1 MKQKLLFLLIALLPS
16 AMAWAAY
23 GDEFTADGLI
33 YVDTGT
39 GTVGVK
45 GYSTAPTGAL
55 VIPMLV
61 TNPET
66 KTTYSV
72 MQIGPNAFKG
82 CTGLTS
88 VTLPKSIYSIGEDAF
103 NGCTNVTDVYL
114 STNDQIW
121 RYFTEWVDEG
131 QDDFKPGR
139 ATKCHVRAD
148 LFDLF
153 TQRQNNANTF
163 YPNVTFEALANEE
176 FTVGNLTYRVTD
188 DAMVEVTNYVSE
200 PTGALVIPETVTHG
214 GKKYS
219 VTGIR
224 GMAFYGCSGI
234 TSVVIPSRVA
244 YIEAD
249 AFYGCTGV
257 TDVYCYANPLIL
269 KSWVDDGCDDFKDDG
284 STKCHVRDV
293 ENYTNVY
300 NNDFYPKEKVN
311 VTFVALEE
319 NTFTADGLIY
329 NITSESPK
337 TVELIGYE
345 GNEPTGA
352 LVIPATVDGY
362 AVTSIGDAAFFNC
375 DNLTSLTIPDGVTT
389 IGYRAFSGCSGL
401 TVTTIPASVT
411 TIEADAFLGCSDGLT
426 VTDVYCSILDPSLL
440 DWEEGLGGDFAVTL
454 HVMTKFHVLSD
465 ETEWLDRFGS
475 YIPVNFVADHVTLT
489 DAGSYTNWDGD
500 IPVASA
506 TYQKTIEESRVG
518 KYQAWLLPFDHTIS
532 AVDASKFQFY
542 KINMIANAPAPGE
555 SSASG
560 DMWVFLTRLS
570 AGDVLHANRP
580 YVYKPKQAVPDGYAF
595 TTAPAVLKPRVPL
608 ADYILKTETAE
619 DIYSF
624 YGVYDGL
631 NATASNPFYYVNI
644 NGGISFGNS
653 TSVHVGAFRWII
665 RKTSKFGGES
675 SYVREMHFVDGEEDD
690 ETGISLT
697 PDPSPG
703 RGEIYNLAGQ
713 MVNGKWVNGKWQDG
727 KWQDGKLPKGIYIV
741 SGKKILVK

>member
-1 MKQKLLFLLIALLPS
+1 MKQKLLFLLMALLPMMS
-16 AMAWAAY
+16 AWADE
-23 GDEFTADGLI
+23 GDKFTVDGLV
-33 YVDTGT
+33 YADTGT
-39 GTVGVK
+39 GTAAVM
-45 GYSTAPTGAL
+45 GYATAPTGAL

-88 VTLPKSIYSIGEDAF
+88 VTLPKSIYGIGEDAF

-114 STNDQIW
+114 NVNDQIW
-121 RYFTEWVDEG
+121 GYFTEWVDEG

-148 LFDLF
+148 LVDLC

-163 YPNVTFEALANEE
+163 NPNLTFVALADED

-188 DAMVEVTNYVSE
+188 DAMVEVANYVSE

-224 GMAFYGCSGI
+224 GMAFYGCSDM

-249 AFYGCTGV
+249 AFYGCTDV
-257 TDVYCYANPLIL
+257 TDVYCYANPFML
-269 KSWVDDGCDDFKDDG
+269 KSTTWVDDGCDDFKAG
-284 STKCHVRDV
+284 KATKCHVREPLSWGGYAD
-293 ENYTNVY
+293 
-300 NNDFYPKEKVN
+300 VN

-319 NTFTADGLIY
+319 NTFTADGLTY

-345 GNEPTGA
+345 GDEPTGA

-362 AVTSIGDAAFFNC
+362 AVTSIGDAAFYNC
-375 DNLTSLTIPDGVTT
+375 YNLTSLTIPDGVTT
-389 IGYRAFSGCSGL
+389 IGYMAFSGCSGL

-440 DWEEGLGGDFAVTL
+440 DWEEGSGDDFAAIF

-475 YIPVNFVADHVTLT
+475 YVPVNFVADHVTLT

-518 KYQAWLLPFDHTIS
+518 KHQAWMLPFDYTITET
-532 AVDASKFQFY
+532 DLTKFDFY
-542 KINMIANAPAPGE
+542 KINMIANSPDPSQAATN
-555 SSASG
+555 
-560 DMWVFLTRLS
+560 DMWVFLTKLN
-570 AGDVLHANRP
+570 ADDVLHANRP
-580 YVYKPKQAVPDGYAF
+580 YVYKPKVAVTDGYAF
-595 TTAPAVLKPRVPL
+595 TAAPAVLKPRV
-608 ADYILKTETAE
+608 AAVDYILKTETAE

-624 YGVYDGL
+624 YAVYDGL
-631 NATASNPFYYVNI
+631 NATASNPYYYVNI
-644 NGGISFGNS
+644 NGGLSYGNS

-665 RKTSKFGGES
+665 RKTSKFDGDDTVA
-675 SYVREMHFVDGEEDD
+675 YAPMMYFVDGEEDIATEID
-690 ETGISLT
+690 SMEDGGI
-697 PDPSPG
+697 
-703 RGEIYNLAGQ
+703 Q
-713 MVNGKWVNGKWQDG
+713 MEEDVWCTLSGVKLDGVPTEKGVYIVNGKKVVIQ
-727 KWQDGKLPKGIYIV
+727 
-741 SGKKILVK
+741 

>member
-1 MKQKLLFLLIALLPS
+1 MKQKLLFLLIALLPMMS
-16 AMAWAAY
+16 AWADE

-33 YVDTGT
+33 YRDQGSGT
-39 GTVGVK
+39 AIVM
-45 GYSTAPTGAL
+45 GYATAPTGAL
-55 VIPMLV
+55 VIPLFV
-61 TNPET
+61 TNPDT

-72 MQIGPNAFKG
+72 MAIAANAFKG

-88 VTLPKSIYSIGEDAF
+88 VTLPKTMSGIGEDAF

-114 STNDQIW
+114 YTTYLFGKS
-121 RYFTEWVDEG
+121 YFVNWLDDG

-139 ATKCHVRAD
+139 ATKCHVIPD
-148 LFDLF
+148 LVDFF
-153 TQRQNNANTF
+153 TQLQNHATTF
-163 YPNVTFEALANEE
+163 YPNVTFEAFADEE

-188 DAMVEVTNYVSE
+188 DAMVEVANYVSE

-249 AFYGCTGV
+249 AFWGCTGV
-257 TDVYCYANPLIL
+257 TDVYCYANPLML
-269 KSWVDDGCDDFKDDG
+269 KSTTWVDGGCDDFKAG
-284 STKCHVRDV
+284 KATKCHVREPLSWGGYAD
-293 ENYTNVY
+293 
-300 NNDFYPKEKVN
+300 VN

-319 NTFTADGLIY
+319 NTFTADGLTY

-337 TVELIGYE
+337 MVELIGYE
-345 GNEPTGA
+345 GDEPTGS

-362 AVTSIGDAAFFNC
+362 AVTSIGDAAFFWC
-375 DNLTSLTIPDGVTT
+375 SGLTSLTIPDGVTT
-389 IGYRAFSGCSGL
+389 IGYMAFSSCSGL

-411 TIEADAFLGCSDGLT
+411 SIEADAFSTCNDGHT

-440 DWEEGLGGDFAVTL
+440 DWERGSDIDFAVIY

-465 ETEWLDRFGS
+465 ETDWLDRFGS

-518 KYQAWLLPFDHTIS
+518 KYQAWMLPFDHTIS

-580 YVYKPKQAVPDGYAF
+580 YVYKPKVAVTDGYAF
-595 TTAPAVLKPRVPL
+595 TSAPAVLKPRVPL

-653 TSVHVGAFRWII
+653 TSVHVGALRWIMY
-665 RKTSKFGGES
+665 F
-675 SYVREMHFVDGEEDD
+675 
-690 ETGISLT
+690 
-697 PDPSPG
+697 
-703 RGEIYNLAGQ
+703 
-713 MVNGKWVNGKWQDG
+713 
-727 KWQDGKLPKGIYIV
+727 PKK
-741 SGKKILVK
+741 S

>member
-1 MKQKLLFLLIALLPS
+1 MKEKLLFLLMALLPMMS
-16 AMAWAAY
+16 AWAAY

-72 MQIGPNAFKG
+72 IQIGPNAFKG

-88 VTLPKSIYSIGEDAF
+88 VTLPKTMCNIGEDAF

-114 STNDQIW
+114 HST
-121 RYFTEWVDEG
+121 YFIGSAWFTVWLDEG

-139 ATKCHVRAD
+139 ATKCHVIPD
-148 LFDLF
+148 LVDLF
-153 TQRQNNANTF
+153 TQRQSYAASF

-188 DAMVEVTNYVSE
+188 DAMVEVANYVSE

-234 TSVVIPSRVA
+234 TSVVIPSRVEK
-244 YIEAD
+244 IGAD

-284 STKCHVRDV
+284 STTCHVRAV

-300 NNDFYPKEKVN
+300 NNDFYPEKKVN

-345 GNEPTGA
+345 GDEPTGA
-352 LVIPATVDGY
+352 LVIPATVNGY
-362 AVTSIGDAAFFNC
+362 AVTSIGDVAFYQC
-375 DNLTSLTIPDGVTT
+375 SELTSLTIPDGVTT
-389 IGYRAFSGCSGL
+389 IGYRAFSGCDGL
-401 TVTTIPASVT
+401 TVTTIPASVA
-411 TIEADAFLGCSDGLT
+411 TIEADAFMNCGDGLT

-440 DWEEGLGGDFAVTL
+440 DWEEGSGSDFAETL
-454 HVMTKFHVLSD
+454 QVMTKFHVLSD

-475 YIPVNFVADHVTLT
+475 YIPVNFVAEHVTLT
-489 DAGSYTNWDGD
+489 DAGSYTNWDAD

-518 KYQAWLLPFDHTIS
+518 KHQAWMLPFDYTITET
-532 AVDASKFQFY
+532 DLTKFDFY
-542 KINMIANAPAPGE
+542 KINMIANSPDPSQAATN
-555 SSASG
+555 
-560 DMWVFLTRLS
+560 DMWVFLTKLN
-570 AGDVLHANRP
+570 ADDVLHANRP
-580 YVYKPKQAVPDGYAF
+580 YVYKPKVAVTDGYAF
-595 TTAPAVLKPRVPL
+595 TAAPAVLKPRV
-608 ADYILKTETAE
+608 AAVDYILKTETAE

-624 YGVYDGL
+624 YAVYDGL
-631 NATASNPFYYVNI
+631 NATASNPYYYVNI
-644 NGGISFGNS
+644 NGGLSYGNS
-653 TSVHVGAFRWII
+653 TSVRVGAFRWII
-665 RKTSKFGGES
+665 RKTSKFDGDDTVA
-675 SYVREMHFVDGEEDD
+675 YAPMMYFVDGEEDIATEID
-690 ETGISLT
+690 SMEDGGI
-697 PDPSPG
+697 
-703 RGEIYNLAGQ
+703 Q
-713 MVNGKWVNGKWQDG
+713 MEEDVWCTLSGVKLDGVPTEKGVYIVNGKKVVIQ
-727 KWQDGKLPKGIYIV
+727 
-741 SGKKILVK
+741 

>member
-1 MKQKLLFLLIALLPS
+1 MKEKLLFLLMALLPMMS
-16 AMAWAAY
+16 AWAAY

-55 VIPMLV
+55 VIPLFV
-61 TNPET
+61 TNPDT
-66 KTTYSV
+66 KTTYCV

-114 STNDQIW
+114 NTNDPASH
-121 RYFTEWVDEG
+121 YFTEWVDDG

-139 ATKCHVRAD
+139 ATKCHVTPD
-148 LFDLF
+148 LVDLL
-153 TQRQNNANTF
+153 TQRQNNANSF
-163 YPNVTFEALANEE
+163 YPNVTFEALADED
-176 FTVGNLTYRVTD
+176 FPVGNLTYRVTD
-188 DAMVEVTNYVSE
+188 DAMVEVANYVSE

-257 TDVYCYANPLIL
+257 TDVYCYANHLFF
-269 KSWVDDGCDDFKDDG
+269 SWDDGGCDDFKDDG
-284 STKCHVRDV
+284 STKCHVRAV

-300 NNDFYPKEKVN
+300 NNDFYPEEKVN

-319 NTFTADGLIY
+319 NTFTADGLTY

-362 AVTSIGDAAFFNC
+362 GVTSIGDAAFYNC
-375 DNLTSLTIPDGVTT
+375 YNLTSLTIPDGVTT
-389 IGYRAFSGCSGL
+389 IGYMAFSGCSGL

-411 TIEADAFLGCSDGLT
+411 TIEADAFLGCSDELT
-426 VTDVYCSILDPSLL
+426 VRDVYCSILDPSLL
-440 DWEEGLGGDFAVTL
+440 DWERGSDSDFAVTM

-475 YIPVNFVADHVTLT
+475 YVPVNFVAEHVTLT
-489 DAGSYTNWDGD
+489 DAGSYTNWDAD

-518 KYQAWLLPFDHTIS
+518 KHQAWMLPFDYTITET
-532 AVDASKFQFY
+532 DLTKFDFY
-542 KINMIANAPAPGE
+542 KINMIANSPDPSQAATN
-555 SSASG
+555 
-560 DMWVFLTRLS
+560 DMWVFLTKLN
-570 AGDVLHANRP
+570 ADDVLHANRP
-580 YVYKPKQAVPDGYAF
+580 YVYKPKVAVTDGYAF
-595 TTAPAVLKPRVPL
+595 TAAPAVLKPRV
-608 ADYILKTETAE
+608 AAVDYILKTETAE

-624 YGVYDGL
+624 YAVYDGL
-631 NATASNPFYYVNI
+631 NATASNPYYYVNI
-644 NGGISFGNS
+644 NGGLSYGNS
-653 TSVHVGAFRWII
+653 TSVRVGAFRWII
-665 RKTSKFGGES
+665 RKTSKFDGDDTVA
-675 SYVREMHFVDGEEDD
+675 YAPMMYFVDGEEDIATEID
-690 ETGISLT
+690 SMEDGGI
-697 PDPSPG
+697 
-703 RGEIYNLAGQ
+703 Q
-713 MVNGKWVNGKWQDG
+713 MEEDVWCTLSGVKLDGVPTEKGVYIVNGKKVVIQ
-727 KWQDGKLPKGIYIV
+727 
-741 SGKKILVK
+741 

>member
-1 MKQKLLFLLIALLPS
+1 MKQKLLFLLIALLPMVS
-16 AMAWAAY
+16 AWADV
-23 GDEFTADGLI
+23 GDEFTAGGLI
-33 YVDTGT
+33 YKDTGT
-39 GTVGVK
+39 GTAAVK

-72 MQIGPNAFKG
+72 MAIAANAFKG

-88 VTLPKSIYSIGEDAF
+88 VTLPKSICSIGEDAF

-114 STNDQIW
+114 NTTYLFGKS
-121 RYFTEWVDEG
+121 YFQNWLDDG

-139 ATKCHVRAD
+139 ATKCHVIPD
-148 LFDLF
+148 LVDIF
-153 TQRQNNANTF
+153 TQKQNNANTF
-163 YPNVTFEALANEE
+163 YPNVTFEALADEE

-188 DAMVEVTNYVSE
+188 DAKVEVANYVSE

-257 TDVYCYANPLIL
+257 TDVYCYVNPLIL
-269 KSWVDDGCDDFKDDG
+269 KSWVDGGCDDFRDDG
-284 STKCHVRDV
+284 STKCHVRAV
-293 ENYTNVY
+293 EIYTNVY
-300 NNDFYPKEKVN
+300 NNDFYPEKKVN

-319 NTFTADGLIY
+319 NTFTVDGLIY

-345 GNEPTGA
+345 GDEPTGA
-352 LVIPATVDGY
+352 LVIPATVNGY
-362 AVTSIGDAAFFNC
+362 AVTSIGDAAFYMC
-375 DNLTSLTIPDGVTT
+375 DDLTSLTIPDGVTT
-389 IGYRAFSGCSGL
+389 IGYMAFSGCSGL

-411 TIEADAFLGCSDGLT
+411 TIEADAFMNCGDYDN
-426 VTDVYCSILDPSLL
+426 VTDVYCSILDLSLL
-440 DWEEGLGGDFAVTL
+440 DWERGSDSDFSEL
-454 HVMTKFHVLSD
+454 YHVMTKFHVLSD

-475 YIPVNFVADHVTLT
+475 YIPVNFVAEHVTLT

-518 KYQAWLLPFDHTIS
+518 KYQAWMLPFDHTITS
-532 AVDASKFQFY
+532 ADAAKFNFY

-580 YVYKPKQAVPDGYAF
+580 YVYKPKQAVTDGYEF
-595 TTAPAVLKPRVPL
+595 TSAPAVLKPRVPL

-644 NGGISFGNS
+644 NGGISYGNS

-675 SYVREMHFVDGEEDD
+675 SYVREMHFVVDGEEVED

-697 PDPSPG
+697 PDPSPVGEGSWYTLDG
-703 RGEIYNLAGQ
+703 RKIANGQ
-713 MVNGKWVNGKWQDG
+713 K
-727 KWQDGKLPKGIYIV
+727 PTAKGIYIHNGRKEAV
-741 SGKKILVK
+741 R